1 MTMFRDTPIADMLEN
16 RSEAP
21 AEVYYLERPI
31 GPDLDL
37 QFGDLHLALPSN
49 LDCAVNVRGRAEFC
63 DVSFYQIKQL
73 PILYKPKY
81 EEGEIVIWGQGLWAQ
96 LLKLLLRPDTD

>member
-1 MTMFRDTPIADMLEN
+1 MTIFRDTPIADMLEN

-31 GPDLDL
+31 GPDLNL
-37 QFGDLHLALPSN
+37 QFANLHLAFPSN
-49 LDCAVNVRGRAEFC
+49 LDCAVHVRGRAEIC
-63 DVSFYQIKQL
+63 GISLYRIDQL

-81 EEGEIVIWGQGLWAQ
+81 EEGEIVIWGQGLWTQ